1 MTLFIKPRQAQGGLG
16 SDLFTVAIEQAA
28 QHGQLPR
35 AVQPT
40 LLMIELGS
48 VDPAHTPWQTS
59 EALTVAI
66 TSEIRLCLRTTDNVY
81 PGGTD
86 KIAILLTD
94 TTIREAVCLA
104 ERVRRQLEQFSESH
118 AAGSLLAAIGLAQIR
133 HHETGQRWIQRATAM
148 CEQARLM
155 GRSWV
160 TFDAIVE
167 QAPQMN
173 KDAVSSVQKM
183 SVARHWSMVNA

>member
-66 TSEIRLCLRTTDNVY
+66 TSEIRPCLRTTDNVY

-94 TTIREAVCLA
+94 TTIREAVCVPGGARATAAGTILGIA
-104 ERVRRQLEQFSESH
+104 RRRQL
-118 AAGSLLAAIGLAQIR
+118 AGS
-133 HHETGQRWIQRATAM
+133 
-148 CEQARLM
+148 
-155 GRSWV
+155 
-160 TFDAIVE
+160 
-167 QAPQMN
+167 
-173 KDAVSSVQKM
+173 
-183 SVARHWSMVNA
+183 HWP